1 MPKTRVVNM
10 DSYDDRDSGFPSCR
24 VCVCACVGVCVCDC
38 LRECVSVCM
47 FVCMV
52 SARVR
57 VCDLFF

>member
-1 MPKTRVVNM
+1 M